1 MSTPSQPAPRAVLAD
16 LGKFATPVSVVNF
29 VRLTPGAIM
38 GCNDDQVNP
47 KHSQPMNRR
56 PLPRHSAPARSLPAV
71 FMAGAGLA
79 CAVMSA
85 CVGPLAPRDTD
96 RGLRVPTERVRTASV
111 LDLESFK
118 QPPVTKPTD
127 ATLGTNVVPERPDS
141 RLTGTTTIELTIEQ
155 ARVAALRNNLNLQ
168 VALRGPGIASASL
181 AAEEAKFQAVLRA
194 SVDWQNNDNPSLFI
208 TQPNQQQNVQGNMG
222 VDIPLRTGGRVS
234 VDLTES
240 WNKTPSNFATSAE
253 SNSAELQLSISQP
266 LLRGAWRNVATA
278 SIAIAG
284 YNQQI
289 ADAQTKLRII
299 NEIAATDRAYWRLYD
314 ARAELDVR
322 QRQYE
327 LGLAQLER
335 AQRRAAAGAIAE
347 IEVVR
352 AQSGLASQLDA
363 IITAESSVLLR
374 QRELK
379 RLINLPEADLA
390 GDVNIKTIT
399 PAEAAPLD
407 FKSKSEQLCV
417 LAVAERMELLEAEL
431 TLLSD
436 AVNID
441 VAKSNTLPR
450 LDARAG
456 NTYSGLDRTFWRAQR
471 SLSNTD
477 FISFSAGVTGEISLG
492 NDAAESRLRGAVLTR
507 LQNLATKAARE
518 QTVRQEVLDV
528 IDRLTTAWQRIIAAR
543 QSTILA
549 GRTLAGEQ
557 RQFDVG
563 SRTSTDVLDALTRLA
578 DSQATEV
585 RALTEYQVAQT
596 DLAVAT
602 GTVLGAARVGW
613 EPLGDAPTGSK

>member
-1 MSTPSQPAPRAVLAD
+1 
-16 LGKFATPVSVVNF
+16 
-29 VRLTPGAIM
+29 M

-85 CVGPLAPRDTD
+85 CVGPLAPRDND

-208 TQPNQQQNVQGNMG
+208 TQPNQQQSVQGNMG

-289 ADAQTKLRII
+289 VDAQTKLRII